1 MPEEMNRGL
10 GSLAASVPVEQMQ
23 PQSQV
28 QSVPQGYEKTVA
40 IPNSSLAMLNE
51 KRVADNVVQER
62 NTGITLGKIKD
73 EAKAELVQEMMANE
87 ADKQQRMADIE
98 AAIGHGYKTGLYD
111 ASALQQAAMSG
122 AMQSQPDTSYAQN
135 YSEPVTG
142 EQSNSQSNGLGRLY

>member
-1 MPEEMNRGL
+1 MNRGL

-23 PQSQV
+23 MQPQV
-28 QSVPQGYEKTVA
+28 QSVPEGYEKTVA

-87 ADKQQRMADIE
+87 ADKQQRMADRE

-111 ASALQQAAMSG
+111 ASALQQV
-122 AMQSQPDTSYAQN
+122 AMQSQPDESYAQN
-135 YSEPVTG
+135 YAEPVV
-142 EQSNSQSNGLGRLY
+142 EQSGGLGRLY

>member
-10 GSLAASVPVEQMQ
+10 GSVGAPTEQQ
-23 PQSQV
+23 
-28 QSVPQGYEKTVA
+28 QGAEQAVA
-40 IPNSSLAMLNE
+40 VPNSSLAMLNE
-51 KRVADNVVQER
+51 KRKADNVVQER

-87 ADKQQRMADIE
+87 ADKQERMADRE

-122 AMQSQPDTSYAQN
+122 AIQSQHDTQYA
-135 YSEPVTG
+135 EPVV
-142 EQSNSQSNGLGRLY
+142 EQSSGLGRLY

>member
-10 GSLAASVPVEQMQ
+10 GSVSAPVEQQ
-23 PQSQV
+23 QSQGSE
-28 QSVPQGYEKTVA
+28 QAVA
-40 IPNSSLAMLNE
+40 VPNSSLAMLNE
-51 KRVADNVVQER
+51 KRKADNVVQER

-87 ADKQQRMADIE
+87 ADKQQRMAEQE

-111 ASALQQAAMSG
+111 ASALQQAAMNG
-122 AMQSQPDTSYAQN
+122 AMQSQHDTSYAQN
-135 YSEPVTG
+135 YSEPVVG

>member
-10 GSLAASVPVEQMQ
+10 GNIGAPAEQ
-23 PQSQV
+23 QV
-28 QSVPQGYEKTVA
+28 QSEVQGSQAVA
-40 IPNSSLAMLNE
+40 VPNSSLAMLNE
-51 KRVADNVVQER
+51 KRKADNVVQER

-87 ADKQQRMADIE
+87 ADKQQRMADRE

-122 AMQSQPDTSYAQN
+122 AMQQQMQQQADESYA
-135 YSEPVTG
+135 EPVV
-142 EQSNSQSNGLGRLY
+142 EQSNGLGRLY